1 MNLNEERNYQMLLDT
16 LDAMGLSG
24 ANRQLAE
31 EYLEPGQA
39 GDESL
44 LAKMEFQ
51 DLSLLD
57 QERRGRCKSYLEHCL
72 KRKRMEEYRRFVQL
86 AVAVGGSTAHDVLL
100 LYGCNLGQLKEY
112 LTSEQ
117 AMAILAEGALQFDFM
132 FHAERMAERFYR
144 PGRRNPQVLL
154 HARELCRGKDGQA
167 KVLLSAVYLY
177 CVKPEKPQGGFLK
190 NLFSREGDKGEQ
202 KVQEVV
208 EFLENFQEESISD
221 LFAGGQLLGGDLEA
235 VKDFLFKSYPDTPM
249 EGLLPILQGKQC
261 PEQQLKFLARTA
273 FLSLRHSKRSIALV
287 RLCMALN
294 LGKTLEA
301 CQNIGESSWF
311 ADNMKEL
318 EEGLPVPLAEYV
330 LWCVKHKCS
339 GALRRMAAKHPGTI
353 EQVAARLT
361 VQEYTF
367 LLSNVS
373 VGNQQ
378 LFRKMEASYNKDFQM
393 KAAREISSAQTGA
406 AKEVLQYLL
415 GEAEIETLYLCVE
428 KLREGWDY
436 RSQLRAGMIHKL
448 KDQEDKTMYHRALV
462 VEGLG
467 QRAYYFWNYC
477 VTDRKKSHREGL
489 DRQEIGAILD
499 AFDQEHMEI
508 SYQMEALAGIYDAYY
523 SESSKTR
530 FMNECVQVLARRRE
544 TWKETLEERA
554 IKGSLTCRLLSI
566 RVLDIFWD
574 SYKELLLSCASE
586 SAKQVR
592 ELLGTVYGSHREWEP
607 EIKVMLGSKKSKERE
622 MALLVLKKWGVDQ
635 YREEL
640 EAALEGEKS
649 KKLRE
654 ELLSLLGK
662 KPEAEEAPVKAR
674 GLEEQAAEILK
685 GGKKRKVSWALEIP
699 FAPLHK
705 KDGALAGEDLLPAIL
720 VAYAD
725 MGIPGVSPEAAGLA
739 RELNP
744 RELAACMGLLFGKWL
759 ETGAEAK
766 KKWVLYAVSIH
777 GGEEIIPGLY
787 HQIQEWPQN
796 SRGAMAAEAVKALAL
811 NGSSQ
816 ALLLVDQISRKF
828 KFRQVKNAAGE
839 ALSYAAG
846 QLGISREELEDRIVP
861 NLGFD
866 ERMEQVYD
874 YGSRSFRV
882 VLSPA
887 LSLEVF
893 DESGKKLKNLP
904 APGKRDEE
912 EKAKAANEAFKQMKK
927 QLKTVVTNQKL
938 RLSQAIS
945 TERLWSP
952 GKWQELFVKNPI
964 MHQFAMGLIW
974 GSYEEGDLKETFRYM
989 EDGSFNTV
997 DEEEYEL
1004 PAGEKTWIGLVHPIE
1019 LSPETLSAWK
1029 EQLEDYE
1036 VIQPVE
1042 QLERPVY
1049 SVEEEELTQKELTRF
1064 GGMLLNGLSLS
1075 GKLQGQGWYRGSVQD
1090 AGVYSTFYREDGPIG
1105 VELEFS
1111 GCYVGDENEEVTVY
1125 GAKFYRAG
1133 TVARGS
1139 YVYDTVKKKDI
1150 YALGEVS
1157 PRYFSEIVLQL
1168 TRATASSQEQLSY
1181 PECKDRR

>member
-31 EYLEPGQA
+31 EYLEPGQV
-39 GDESL
+39 GEEGL
-44 LAKMEFQ
+44 LQRAEFQ
-51 DLSLLD
+51 DFSALD
-57 QERRGRCKSYLEHCL
+57 KERTGKCRSYLEHCM
-72 KRKRMEEYRRFVQL
+72 KRKRMEEYRRFVQFT
-86 AVAVGGSTAHDVLL
+86 VAVGGSTADYVLL
-100 LYGCNLGQLKEY
+100 TYGCNLGELREY
-112 LTSEQ
+112 LTKEQ
-117 AMAILAEGALQFDFM
+117 AMAILAEGAMSYEYMLR
-132 FHAERMAERFYR
+132 AERMAETFYR
-144 PGRRNPQVLL
+144 PGRKNPKLL
-154 HARELCRGKDGQA
+154 LDAMELCKGKDGRA
-167 KVLLSAVYLY
+167 RALLSAVYLY
-177 CVKPEKPQGGFLK
+177 CVKPVKSQGGFLK
-190 NLFSREGDKGEQ
+190 SLFSREEDKGDP
-202 KVQEVV
+202 KVREVGA
-208 EFLENFQEESISD
+208 FLENYQEESLAE
-221 LFAGGQLLGGDLEA
+221 LFVAAPLSPGDLEA
-235 VKDFLFKSYPDTPM
+235 LKEFLRTSRKDTPM
-249 EGLLPILQGKQC
+249 EGILPILQGKQC
-261 PEQQLKFLARTA
+261 PEQTLKLLARTA
-273 FLSLRHSKRSIALV
+273 FLAIRHSERFGALV
-287 RLCMALN
+287 RLCMALDF
-294 LGKTLEA
+294 GKTMEV

-311 ADNMKEL
+311 ADHMKEL
-318 EEGLPVPLAEYV
+318 EEGLPVPVAEYA
-330 LWCVKHKCS
+330 LWCVGHKCS
-339 GALRRMAAKHPGTI
+339 GPLRRMAAKYPMII
-353 EQVAARLT
+353 EQVAARLS
-361 VQEYTF
+361 VQEYTY

-373 VGNQQ
+373 AGNQE
-378 LFRKMEASYNKDFQM
+378 LFRKMEASYSKDFRI

-415 GEAEIETLYLCVE
+415 EETKIETLYPCVE

-436 RSQLRAGMIHKL
+436 KSHVRAGMIHKL
-448 KDQEDKTMYHRALV
+448 RDQGDKTVYRRALV

-467 QRAYYFWNYC
+467 QRAYYFWNYS
-477 VTDRKKSHREGL
+477 VTDRRKSHREGM

-499 AFDQEHMEI
+499 IFDEERMGI

-523 SESSKTR
+523 SESAKTR
-530 FMNECVQVLARRRE
+530 FMNECVQAVARRKE
-544 TWKETLEERA
+544 SWKEVLEEKA
-554 IKGSLTCRLLSI
+554 VNGSVACRFLSI
-566 RVLDIFWD
+566 RVLDVFWET
-574 SYKELLLSCASE
+574 YKERLLLCASE
-586 SAKQVR
+586 SSKQVR
-592 ELLGTVYGSHREWEP
+592 ELLEAVYKGHREWEP
-607 EIKVMLGSKKSKERE
+607 EIKAMLWSKKSKERE
-622 MALLVLKKWGVDQ
+622 MALMVLKDWGVDQ

-640 EAALEGEKS
+640 EAALEAEKS

-654 ELLSLLGK
+654 ELLALLGRK
-662 KPEAEEAPVKAR
+662 SEIEEAPAKAR
-674 GLEEQAAEILK
+674 GPEDEAAEILK
-685 GGKKRKVSWALEIP
+685 GGKKRKVAWALELP

-705 KDGALAGEDLLPAIL
+705 KDGTLAGEELFGAIL

-725 MGIPGVSPEAAGLA
+725 MGIPGVSPEAARLA
-739 RELNP
+739 GELDAK
-744 RELAACMGLLFGKWL
+744 ELAACVRLVFDKWL

-766 KKWVLYAVSIH
+766 KKWVLYAASIH
-777 GGEEIIPGLY
+777 GGEELVPGIY

-839 ALSYAAG
+839 ALSYAAK

-866 ERMEQVYD
+866 EGMEQIYD

-882 VLSPA
+882 VLSPE

-945 TERLWSP
+945 AERLWSVE
-952 GKWQELFVKNPI
+952 KWQELFVKNPI
-964 MHQFAMGLIW
+964 MHQFAIGLIW
-974 GSYEEGDLKETFRYM
+974 GAYGEGALKETFRYM

-997 DEEEYEL
+997 DEEEYTL
-1004 PAGEKTWIGLVHPIE
+1004 PAEEEIRIGLVHPIE
-1019 LSPETLSAWK
+1019 LSPEILGAWK

-1049 SVEEEELTQKELTRF
+1049 AVEEEERSREELTRF

-1075 GKLQGQGWYRGSVQD
+1075 GKLQSQGWYRGSVQD
-1090 AGVYSTFYREDGPIG
+1090 AGVYSTFYREDGPLG

-1133 TVARGS
+1133 TVERGS
-1139 YVYDTVKKKDI
+1139 YVYDKVKKKDT
-1150 YALGEVS
+1150 YSLGEVS

-1168 TRATASSQEQLSY
+1168 TRATASSQERLSY